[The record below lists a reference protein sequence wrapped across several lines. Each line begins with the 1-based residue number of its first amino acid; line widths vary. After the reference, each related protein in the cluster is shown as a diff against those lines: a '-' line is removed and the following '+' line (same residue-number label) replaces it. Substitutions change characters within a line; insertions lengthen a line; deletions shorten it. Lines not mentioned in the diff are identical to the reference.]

1 MFFCIKDGCGRF
13 LMTFELRPGGSKGI
27 RETQCEDSEVRRCVA
42 YSGSNKEVSVVDVS
56 PRDEVREIS
65 CL

>member
-1 MFFCIKDGCGRF
+1 MK
-13 LMTFELRPGGSKGI
+13 FELRPEGSKDI
-27 RETQCEDSEVRRCVA
+27 RETQCEDSEVRECVA